1 MSESRRGKD
10 KSRAS
15 EGGGPREKVEEL
27 EEEEEG
33 EDVVEEGEQLLGERQ
48 I

>member
-27 EEEEEG
+27 EEEEE
-33 EDVVEEGEQLLGERQ
+33 DVVEEGEQLLEERQ

>member
-27 EEEEEG
+27 EEEEE
-33 EDVVEEGEQLLGERQ
+33 DVVEEGEQLLGGRQ

>member
-15 EGGGPREKVEEL
+15 KGGGPREKVEEL
-27 EEEEEG
+27 EEEEE
-33 EDVVEEGEQLLGERQ
+33 DVVEEGEQLLGERQ

>member
-27 EEEEEG
+27 EEEEE
-33 EDVVEEGEQLLGERQ
+33 DVVEEGEQLLGERQ

>member
-27 EEEEEG
+27 EEEEE